1 IPVLIGSVP
10 RQDCQETYE
19 RYCRLMLT
27 LFKPWR
33 MAFDLHQPNESW
45 SAAFR
50 NYKSSPCCP
59 NEFKELTDNM
69 QLLHECKDDHDQ
81 H

>member
-1 IPVLIGSVP
+1 
-10 RQDCQETYE
+10 QDRQETYE
-19 RYCRLMLT
+19 RYCRLMLI

-33 MAFDLHQPNESW
+33 IAFDLHQPNESG
-45 SAAFR
+45 STAFA

-59 NEFKELTDNM
+59 NEFKELMDNM
-69 QLLHECKDDHDQ
+69 QLLHECKDNHDQ